1 MKSISKIPSKPEI
14 KTCPIHGDFEV
25 KYLEVMPGRVWV
37 KENCSTC
44 AKVKHEEEMQRAQ
57 RQEEEQ
63 KIFREKERLTK
74 ARERANIS
82 PRNMFKSFSDYI
94 AETQEQK
101 HAVNVC
107 QKYIEQFPSQNS
119 LLMLGMVGTGKTLLA
134 SMMLDK
140 ICETH
145 SCEIIKV
152 IDLIRRLKSTWSK
165 TSDITEADM
174 LNRYTTMD
182 LLVIDEVG
190 VQFGSDTE
198 KLFIFD
204 IIDGRY
210 QNMLPTI
217 LISNLDIENLKTVV
231 GDRVIDRLREGGGE
245 MLAFN
250 WESYRG
256 QS

>member
-1 MKSISKIPSKPEI
+1 MKSISEIPKTPTI
-14 KTCPIHGDFEV
+14 KTCPIHGEYEV

-37 KENCSTC
+37 KENCSAC
-44 AKVKHEEEMQRAQ
+44 ATAKHEEEMKRAQ

-63 KIFREKERLTK
+63 RIKREKERLTK

-82 PRNMFKSFSDYI
+82 PRNMFKKFDDYI
-94 AETQEQK
+94 AETPEQK

-107 QKYIEQFPSQNS
+107 KEYIEQFPSQNS

-134 SMMLDK
+134 SMMLDR
-140 ICETH
+140 ICENY

-152 IDLIRRLKSTWSK
+152 IDLIRKLKSTWSK
-165 TSDITEADM
+165 TSEISEADM
-174 LNRYTTMD
+174 LERYTKMD

-204 IIDGRY
+204 VIDGRY

-217 LISNLDIENLKTVV
+217 LISNLDIENLKSVV

-245 MLAFN
+245 MLAFS